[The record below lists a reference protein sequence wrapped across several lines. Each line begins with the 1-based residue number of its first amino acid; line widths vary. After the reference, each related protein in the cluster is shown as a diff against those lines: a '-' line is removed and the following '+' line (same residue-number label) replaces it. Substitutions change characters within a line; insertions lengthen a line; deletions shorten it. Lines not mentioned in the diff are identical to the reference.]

1 MKVLFDSE
9 IFLLQKYGGVSRYFS
24 EVISQFFSDKSL
36 DIEPEFAFSRTN
48 NRYLQALSDKSL
60 LGLKTLV
67 IPYLSPTS
75 PKKMLL
81 TYGLFKTINA
91 SVSSSSK
98 IGASKDKLFHA
109 TYYRPNILESFGHKR
124 LAVTVHDFIP
134 EKLGWNG
141 LRNPHLGKRKLVNRA
156 DLIFCVSKSTA
167 NELTEFCGIN
177 KAIVRVVPHGVK
189 AIASMPDKISNST
202 NPNVLYVGHR
212 SGYKNFD
219 QLAKA
224 LKILWR
230 QGFEIQLNTV
240 GPEFSRSEMNEY
252 FTPENI
258 KYWNHYT
265 NIPDSQLRD
274 LYLKASMLVITSKM
288 EGFGLPILEAFSQGT
303 AVLAS
308 KIDIFEE
315 VCSNL
320 GVFFEIGN
328 IESLVQ
334 AIKDEIA
341 KITNTEKINK
351 RLDYATNSTWL
362 HSAKKMSEAYKELI

>member
-1 MKVLFDSE
+1 VKVLFDSE

-24 EVISQFFSDKSL
+24 EVFSQFYSDRSL

-67 IPYLSPTS
+67 IPYLPPTS

-98 IGASKDKLFHA
+98 IRASKDKLFHA
-109 TYYRPNILESFGHKR
+109 TYYRPNILESFGHKK

-177 KAIVRVVPHGVK
+177 KAIVRVVPHGIK
-189 AIASMPDKISNST
+189 EIASLPDKISNST

-265 NIPDSQLRD
+265 NISDSQLRD
-274 LYLKASMLVITSKM
+274 LYLKASILVITSKM

-341 KITNTEKINK
+341 KITNIDQINK

-362 HSAKKMSEAYKELI
+362 HSAEKMSEAYKELI